1 MFISTTTIYDH
12 SVRRLAINLL
22 CWMSLLIAAACWAT
36 DSQAAASKDFPKTL
50 TDLAGRQVTL
60 SAPPTRLFLTQPR
73 QLYALATLLDDPTPR
88 LAGWAY
94 PLTVFD
100 PAMAQRFI
108 TQWPALDQLPALSNA
123 PTPQLD
129 SEALL
134 NLAPDLVLLD
144 LARVSNFEGSPL
156 AQLLDELGIA
166 YLFIDFNRHPLEN
179 TPKSLALL
187 GEALNAMPRADAM
200 IALIEQR
207 LARIDQ
213 GLADLKL
220 AEQPTNAPTVLINVA
235 PGVKV
240 DCCRTNL
247 RNGLADLV
255 ARAGGDN
262 LADALIPGASATLSN
277 EWVLSHPPD
286 VILNTAGQWTAGD
299 GVRVGLD
306 ISADDISQDLRH
318 LSQSLPGWKHL
329 NAVQNGQFYALWH
342 GFHQG
347 PFAIVALERIVQ
359 WLYPEHFTDL
369 DPAAT
374 FNALLPITPAL
385 SHEDHFWGALNAP

>member
-1 MFISTTTIYDH
+1 M
-12 SVRRLAINLL
+12 RRLAINLL
-22 CWMSLLIAAACWAT
+22 CWMSLLSTAACLAGEP
-36 DSQAAASKDFPKTL
+36 AEGFPKQV

-60 SAPPTRLFLTQPR
+60 SAPQTRLFLTQPR
-73 QLYALATLLDDPTPR
+73 QLYALASLLDDPTPH

-94 PLTVFD
+94 PLAVFD
-100 PAMAQRFI
+100 PAMAQRFAS
-108 TQWPALDQLPALSNA
+108 QWPALAQLPTLSSA

-134 NLAPDLVLLD
+134 NLAPDLVLFD
-144 LARVSNFEGSPL
+144 LSRASSVEGSPL
-156 AQLLDELGIA
+156 ARLLDDLGIA

-187 GEALNAMPRADAM
+187 GQALNATPRASAM

-207 LARIDQ
+207 LARIDR
-213 GLADLKL
+213 GLAERPAD
-220 AEQPTNAPTVLINVA
+220 APTVLINVA
-235 PGVKV
+235 PGVKI

-262 LADALIPGASATLSN
+262 IADALAPGASATLSN
-277 EWVLSHPPD
+277 EWVLSHPPEV
-286 VILNTAGQWTAGD
+286 VINTAGQWAAGD
-299 GVRVGLD
+299 GIRVGLG
-306 ISADDISQDLRH
+306 ISDAEIAQDLRS
-318 LSQSLPGWKHL
+318 LSHELPGWQHL
-329 NAVQNGQFYALWH
+329 DAVQQGQFYALWH

-347 PFAIVALERIVQ
+347 PFAIVALERIAQ
-359 WLYPEHFTDL
+359 WLYPERFYDL

-374 FNALLPITPAL
+374 FDALLPTPPAL
-385 SHEDHFWGALNAP
+385 SRAGHFWGALNTQ

>member
-1 MFISTTTIYDH
+1 MRH
-12 SVRRLAINLL
+12 LAINLL
-22 CWMSLLIAAACWAT
+22 CWISLLSTIACWAAG
-36 DSQAAASKDFPKTL
+36 SQAGFPKQL

-60 SAPPTRLFLTQPR
+60 SAPPSRLFLTQPR
-73 QLYALATLLDDPTPR
+73 QLYALASLLDNPTEH

-94 PLTVFD
+94 PLAVFD
-100 PAMAQRFI
+100 PSMAQRFT
-108 TQWPALDQLPALSNA
+108 TQWPALAQLPTLSHA

-134 NLAPDLVLLD
+134 NLAPDLVLFD
-144 LARVSNFEGSPL
+144 LSRASSVEGSPL

-187 GEALNAMPRADAM
+187 GEALNATPRANRM
-200 IALIEQR
+200 ISLIEQR

-213 GLADLKL
+213 GLAELKL
-220 AEQPTNAPTVLINVA
+220 TEHPTEPPRVLINVA

-255 ARAGGDN
+255 ARAGGEN
-262 LADALIPGASATLSN
+262 IADALTPGASATLSN

-286 VILNTAGQWTAGD
+286 VVINTAGQWAAGD
-299 GVRVGLD
+299 GISVGLG
-306 ISADDISQDLRH
+306 ISDAEIAQGLRS
-318 LSQSLPGWKHL
+318 LSHELPGWQHL
-329 NAVQNGQFYALWH
+329 DAVQQGQFYALWH

-347 PFAIVALERIVQ
+347 PFAIVALERIAQ
-359 WLYPEHFTDL
+359 WLYPERFADL

-374 FNALLPITPAL
+374 FDALLPAPPAL
-385 SHEDHFWGALNAP
+385 SREGHFWGALNAQ

>member
-1 MFISTTTIYDH
+1 M
-12 SVRRLAINLL
+12 RRLAINLL
-22 CWMSLLIAAACWAT
+22 CWMSLLSAAACLAGEP
-36 DSQAAASKDFPKTL
+36 AEGFPKQV

-88 LAGWAY
+88 LAGWTY
-94 PLTVFD
+94 PLAVFD

-108 TQWPALDQLPALSNA
+108 TQWPALAQLPTLSRA

-134 NLAPDLVLLD
+134 NLAPDLVLFD
-144 LARVSNFEGSPL
+144 LSRAGSVEGSPL
-156 AQLLDELGIA
+156 ARLLDELGIA

-187 GEALNAMPRADAM
+187 GEALDATPRAHHV

-213 GLADLKL
+213 RL
-220 AEQPTNAPTVLINVA
+220 AERPADAPTVLINVA

-262 LADALIPGASATLSN
+262 IADALAPGASATLSN
-277 EWVLSHPPD
+277 EWVLSHPPEV
-286 VILNTAGQWTAGD
+286 VINTAGQWAAGD
-299 GVRVGLD
+299 GISVGLG
-306 ISADDISQDLRH
+306 ISDAEIAQDLRS
-318 LSQSLPGWKHL
+318 LSHELPGWQHL
-329 NAVQNGQFYALWH
+329 DAVQQGQFYALWH

-347 PFAIVALERIVQ
+347 PFAIVALERIAQ
-359 WLYPEHFTDL
+359 WLHPALFSDL

-374 FNALLPITPAL
+374 FDALLPTPPAL
-385 SHEDHFWGALNAP
+385 SREGHFWGALNAQ

>member
-1 MFISTTTIYDH
+1 M
-12 SVRRLAINLL
+12 RRLAINLL
-22 CWMSLLIAAACWAT
+22 CWMSLLSTAACLAGEP
-36 DSQAAASKDFPKTL
+36 AEGFPKQI

-73 QLYALATLLDDPTPR
+73 QLYALASLLDDPTPH

-94 PLTVFD
+94 PLAVFD
-100 PAMAQRFI
+100 PAMAQRFS
-108 TQWPALDQLPALSNA
+108 TQWPALAQLPTLSSA

-134 NLAPDLVLLD
+134 NLAPDLVLFD
-144 LARVSNFEGSPL
+144 LSRAGSVEGSPL
-156 AQLLDELGIA
+156 ARLFDELGIA

-187 GEALNAMPRADAM
+187 GQALNATPRASAM

-207 LARIDQ
+207 LARIDRR
-213 GLADLKL
+213 LADLP
-220 AEQPTNAPTVLINVA
+220 ASPPTVLINVA

-262 LADALIPGASATLSN
+262 IAGALAPGASATLSN
-277 EWVLSHPPD
+277 EWVLSHPPEV
-286 VILNTAGQWTAGD
+286 VINTAGQWAAGD
-299 GVRVGLD
+299 GISVGLG
-306 ISADDISQDLRH
+306 ISDAEIAQDLRS
-318 LSQSLPGWKHL
+318 LSLELPGWQHL
-329 NAVQNGQFYALWH
+329 GAVQQGQFYALWH

-347 PFAIVALERIVQ
+347 PFAIVALERIAQ
-359 WLYPEHFTDL
+359 WLHPALFSDL

-374 FNALLPITPAL
+374 FDALLPTPAAL
-385 SHEDHFWGALNAP
+385 SREGRFWGALIAQ

>member
-1 MFISTTTIYDH
+1 M
-12 SVRRLAINLL
+12 RRLAINLL
-22 CWMSLLIAAACWAT
+22 CWMSLLSTAACLAGEPVEG
-36 DSQAAASKDFPKTL
+36 FPKQV

-73 QLYALATLLDDPTPR
+73 QLYALASLLDDPTPH

-94 PLTVFD
+94 PLAVFD

-108 TQWPALDQLPALSNA
+108 TQWPALAQLPTLSSA

-134 NLAPDLVLLD
+134 NLAPDLVLFD
-144 LARVSNFEGSPL
+144 LSRAGSVEGSPL
-156 AQLLDELGIA
+156 ARLLDELGIA

-187 GEALNAMPRADAM
+187 GEALDATPRAHHV
-200 IALIEQR
+200 IALIEQH
-207 LARIDQ
+207 LARIDRR
-213 GLADLKL
+213 L
-220 AEQPTNAPTVLINVA
+220 AERPADAPTVLINVA

-262 LADALIPGASATLSN
+262 VAGALAPGASATLSN
-277 EWVLSHPPD
+277 EWVLSHPPEV
-286 VILNTAGQWTAGD
+286 VINTAGQWAAGD
-299 GVRVGLD
+299 GIRVGLG
-306 ISADDISQDLRH
+306 ISDAEIAQDLRS
-318 LSQSLPGWKHL
+318 LSHELPGWQHL
-329 NAVQNGQFYALWH
+329 DAVQQGQFYALWH

-347 PFAIVALERIVQ
+347 PFAIVALERIAQ
-359 WLYPEHFTDL
+359 WLHPTLFSDL

-374 FNALLPITPAL
+374 FDALLPTPPAL
-385 SHEDHFWGALNAP
+385 SREGHFWGALNAQ

>member
-1 MFISTTTIYDH
+1 M
-12 SVRRLAINLL
+12 RRLAINLL
-22 CWMSLLIAAACWAT
+22 CWISLLSATACWAA
-36 DSQAAASKDFPKTL
+36 DSQAGFPKQL

-60 SAPPTRLFLTQPR
+60 SAPPSRLFLTQPR
-73 QLYALATLLDDPTPR
+73 QFYALASLLDNPTEH

-94 PLTVFD
+94 PLAVFD
-100 PAMAQRFI
+100 PAMAQRFT
-108 TQWPALDQLPALSNA
+108 TQWPALAQLPTLSHA

-134 NLAPDLVLLD
+134 NLAPDLVLFD
-144 LARVSNFEGSPL
+144 LSRASSVEGSPL
-156 AQLLDELGIA
+156 ARLLDELGIA

-187 GEALNAMPRADAM
+187 GEALNAAPRASDM
-200 IALIEQR
+200 ITLIEQR

-213 GLADLKL
+213 GLTDLNDIPL
-220 AEQPTNAPTVLINVA
+220 TNRPTVLINVA

-262 LADALIPGASATLSN
+262 VAEALTPGASATLSN

-286 VILNTAGQWTAGD
+286 VVINTAGQWAAGD
-299 GVRVGLD
+299 GLRAGLG
-306 ISADDISQDLRH
+306 ISADDINQDLHH
-318 LSQSLPGWKHL
+318 LSQTLAGWTHL
-329 NAVQNGQFYALWH
+329 NAVQDGQFYALWH

-347 PFAIVALERIVQ
+347 PFAIVALERIAQ
-359 WLYPEHFTDL
+359 WLYPERFADL

-374 FNALLPITPAL
+374 FDALLPIAPAL
-385 SHEDHFWGALNAP
+385 SREGQFWGKNIHPPKDS

>member
-1 MFISTTTIYDH
+1 M
-12 SVRRLAINLL
+12 RRLAIHLL
-22 CWMSLLIAAACWAT
+22 CWISLLSAAACLA
-36 DSQAAASKDFPKTL
+36 DEPAEDFPKQV

-73 QLYALATLLDDPTPR
+73 QLYALATLLDDPTTR

-94 PLTVFD
+94 PLAVFD
-100 PAMAQRFI
+100 PSMAQRFMH
-108 TQWPALDQLPALSNA
+108 QWPALAQLPTLSSA

-134 NLAPDLVLLD
+134 NLAPDLVLFD
-144 LARVSNFEGSPL
+144 LSRAGSVEGSPL
-156 AQLLDELGIA
+156 ARLLDELGIA
-166 YLFIDFNRHPLEN
+166 YLFIDFNRHPLED
-179 TPKSLALL
+179 TPKSLGLL
-187 GEALNAMPRADAM
+187 GQVLNATPRASAM

-213 GLADLKL
+213 RLA
-220 AEQPTNAPTVLINVA
+220 AQPTDAPTVLINVA
-235 PGVKV
+235 PGVKI

-247 RNGLADLV
+247 SNGLADLV

-262 LADALIPGASATLSN
+262 IAAALTPGASATLSN

-286 VILNTAGQWTAGD
+286 IIINTAGQWRAGD
-299 GVRVGLD
+299 GIRAGRG
-306 ISADDISQDLRH
+306 ISADDINQDLHR
-318 LSQSLPGWKHL
+318 LSQTLPGWTHL
-329 NAVQNGQFYALWH
+329 NAVQEGQLYALWH

-347 PFAIVALERIVQ
+347 PFAIVALERIAQ
-359 WLYPEHFTDL
+359 WLYPERFDDL

-374 FNALLPITPAL
+374 FDALLPNPPAI
-385 SHEDHFWGALNAP
+385 SHEGHFWGSLNTQ

>member
-1 MFISTTTIYDH
+1 M
-12 SVRRLAINLL
+12 RRLAINLL
-22 CWMSLLIAAACWAT
+22 CWISLLSAAACLAGEPAE
-36 DSQAAASKDFPKTL
+36 SFPKQV

-94 PLTVFD
+94 PLAMFD
-100 PAMAQRFI
+100 PAMAQRFAS
-108 TQWPALDQLPALSNA
+108 QWPALDRLPALSSA

-134 NLAPDLVLLD
+134 NLAPDLVLFD
-144 LARVSNFEGSPL
+144 LSRVGSVEGSPL
-156 AQLLDELGIA
+156 ARLLDELGIA
-166 YLFIDFNRHPLEN
+166 YPFIDFNRHPLEN
-179 TPKSLALL
+179 TPTSLALL
-187 GEALNAMPRADAM
+187 GQALNATPRASAM

-213 GLADLKL
+213 RL
-220 AEQPTNAPTVLINVA
+220 AERPTDSPTVLINVA

-255 ARAGGDN
+255 ARAGGN
-262 LADALIPGASATLSN
+262 NIADALTPGASATLSN

-286 VILNTAGQWTAGD
+286 VILNTAGQWSAGD
-299 GVRVGLD
+299 GLRAGLGV
-306 ISADDISQDLRH
+306 SADDVDQDLHH
-318 LSQSLPGWKHL
+318 LSQLLPGWQHL
-329 NAVQNGQFYALWH
+329 NAVQEGQFYALWH

-347 PFAIVALERIVQ
+347 PFAIVALERIAQ
-359 WLYPEHFTDL
+359 WLYPERFYDL

-374 FNALLPITPAL
+374 FDALLPTPSAL
-385 SHEDHFWGALNAP
+385 SREGHFWGALNAQ

>member
-1 MFISTTTIYDH
+1 M
-12 SVRRLAINLL
+12 RRLAISLL
-22 CWMSLLIAAACWAT
+22 CWISLLSTAACLAGEP
-36 DSQAAASKDFPKTL
+36 AEGFPKQV

-73 QLYALATLLDDPTPR
+73 QLYALATLLDDPTPH

-94 PLTVFD
+94 PLAVFD
-100 PAMAQRFI
+100 PAMAQRFAF
-108 TQWPALDQLPALSNA
+108 QWPALDRLPALSSA

-134 NLAPDLVLLD
+134 NLAPDLVLFD
-144 LARVSNFEGSPL
+144 LSRAGSVEGSPL
-156 AQLLDELGIA
+156 ARLLDELGIA

-187 GEALNAMPRADAM
+187 GQALNATPRASAM

-213 GLADLKL
+213 RLADL
-220 AEQPTNAPTVLINVA
+220 PTDPPTVLINVA

-262 LADALIPGASATLSN
+262 IADALTPGASATLSN

-286 VILNTAGQWTAGD
+286 VILNTAGQWSAGD
-299 GVRVGLD
+299 GISVGLG
-306 ISADDISQDLRH
+306 ISEPEITQDLRS
-318 LSQSLPGWKHL
+318 LSQGLPGWSHL
-329 NAVQNGQFYALWH
+329 NAVQEGQFYALWH

-347 PFAIVALERIVQ
+347 PFAIVALERIAQ
-359 WLYPEHFTDL
+359 WLYPERFADL

-374 FNALLPITPAL
+374 FDALLPTTPAL
-385 SHEDHFWGALNAP
+385 SREGHFWGALNAQ

>member
-1 MFISTTTIYDH
+1 M
-12 SVRRLAINLL
+12 RRLAINIL
-22 CWMSLLIAAACWAT
+22 CWISLLSATVCWAA
-36 DSQAAASKDFPKTL
+36 DSQAGFPKQL

-60 SAPPTRLFLTQPR
+60 SAPPSRLFLTQPR
-73 QLYALATLLDDPTPR
+73 QFYALASLLDNPTEH

-94 PLTVFD
+94 PLAVFD
-100 PAMAQRFI
+100 PAMAQHFAS
-108 TQWPALDQLPALSNA
+108 QWPALAQLPALSHA
-123 PTPQLD
+123 PTPLLD

-134 NLAPDLVLLD
+134 NLAPDLVLFD
-144 LARVSNFEGSPL
+144 LSRASSVEGSPL
-156 AQLLDELGIA
+156 ARLLDELGIA

-187 GEALNAMPRADAM
+187 GEALNATPRANRM
-200 IALIEQR
+200 ISLIEQR

-213 GLADLKL
+213 GLAELRL
-220 AEQPTNAPTVLINVA
+220 TEHPTEPPRVLINIA

-262 LADALIPGASATLSN
+262 VAEALTPVASATLSN

-286 VILNTAGQWTAGD
+286 VVINTAGQWAAGD
-299 GVRVGLD
+299 GISVGLGVSD
-306 ISADDISQDLRH
+306 AEITQDLRS
-318 LSQSLPGWKHL
+318 LSQELPGWQHL
-329 NAVQNGQFYALWH
+329 DAVQQGQFYALWH

-347 PFAIVALERIVQ
+347 PFAIVALERIAQ
-359 WLYPEHFTDL
+359 WLHPAVFSDL

-374 FNALLPITPAL
+374 FDALLPTTPVL
-385 SHEDHFWGALNAP
+385 SREGHFWGTLNAQ

>member
-1 MFISTTTIYDH
+1 M
-12 SVRRLAINLL
+12 RRLAINLL
-22 CWMSLLIAAACWAT
+22 CWMSLLSAAACLAGEP
-36 DSQAAASKDFPKTL
+36 AEGFPKQV

-73 QLYALATLLDDPTPR
+73 QLYALASLLDDPIPH

-94 PLTVFD
+94 PLAVFD
-100 PAMAQRFI
+100 PAMAQRFAS
-108 TQWPALDQLPALSNA
+108 QWPALAQLPTLSSA

-134 NLAPDLVLLD
+134 NLAPDLVLFD
-144 LARVSNFEGSPL
+144 LSRVGSVEGSPL
-156 AQLLDELGIA
+156 ARLLDDLGIA

-187 GEALNAMPRADAM
+187 GQALNATPRASAM

-207 LARIDQ
+207 LARIDR
-213 GLADLKL
+213 GLAERPAD
-220 AEQPTNAPTVLINVA
+220 APTVLINVA
-235 PGVKV
+235 PGVKI

-262 LADALIPGASATLSN
+262 IADALAPGASATLSN
-277 EWVLSHPPD
+277 EWVLSHPPEV
-286 VILNTAGQWTAGD
+286 VINTAGQWAAGD
-299 GVRVGLD
+299 GIRVGLG
-306 ISADDISQDLRH
+306 ISDAEIAQDLRS
-318 LSQSLPGWKHL
+318 LSHELPGWQHL
-329 NAVQNGQFYALWH
+329 DAVQQGQFYALWH

-347 PFAIVALERIVQ
+347 PFAIVALERIAQ
-359 WLYPEHFTDL
+359 WLYPERFYDL

-374 FNALLPITPAL
+374 FDALLPTPPAL
-385 SHEDHFWGALNAP
+385 SRPGHFWGALNAQ

>member
-1 MFISTTTIYDH
+1 MRH
-12 SVRRLAINLL
+12 LAINLL
-22 CWMSLLIAAACWAT
+22 CWISLLSTTACWAAG
-36 DSQAAASKDFPKTL
+36 SQAGFPKQL

-60 SAPPTRLFLTQPR
+60 SAPPSRLFLTQPR
-73 QLYALATLLDDPTPR
+73 QLYALASLLDNPTEH

-94 PLTVFD
+94 PLAVFD
-100 PAMAQRFI
+100 PSMAQRFT
-108 TQWPALDQLPALSNA
+108 TQWPALAQLPTLSHA

-134 NLAPDLVLLD
+134 NLAPDLVLFD
-144 LARVSNFEGSPL
+144 LSRASSVEGSPL

-187 GEALNAMPRADAM
+187 GQVLNATPRASAM

-207 LARIDQ
+207 LARIDRR
-213 GLADLKL
+213 LADLP
-220 AEQPTNAPTVLINVA
+220 ASPPTVLINVA

-262 LADALIPGASATLSN
+262 IADALAPGASATLSN
-277 EWVLSHPPD
+277 EWVLSHPPEV
-286 VILNTAGQWTAGD
+286 VINTAGQWTAGD
-299 GVRVGLD
+299 GISVGLG
-306 ISADDISQDLRH
+306 ISDAEIAQDLRS
-318 LSQSLPGWKHL
+318 LSHELPGWQHL
-329 NAVQNGQFYALWH
+329 DAVQQGQFYALWH

-347 PFAIVALERIVQ
+347 PFAIVALERIAQ
-359 WLYPEHFTDL
+359 WLYPERFADL

-374 FNALLPITPAL
+374 FDALLPAPPAL
-385 SHEDHFWGALNAP
+385 SREGHFWGALNAQ

>member
-1 MFISTTTIYDH
+1 MRH
-12 SVRRLAINLL
+12 LAINLL
-22 CWMSLLIAAACWAT
+22 CWISLLSTTACWAA
-36 DSQAAASKDFPKTL
+36 DSQAGFPKQL

-60 SAPPTRLFLTQPR
+60 SAPPLRLFLTQPR
-73 QLYALATLLDDPTPR
+73 QLYALATLLDNPTEH

-94 PLTVFD
+94 PLAVFD
-100 PAMAQRFI
+100 PSMAQRFT
-108 TQWPALDQLPALSNA
+108 TQWPALAQLPTLSHA

-134 NLAPDLVLLD
+134 NLAPDLVLFD
-144 LARVSNFEGSPL
+144 LSRASSVEGSPL

-187 GEALNAMPRADAM
+187 GEALNATPRANRM
-200 IALIEQR
+200 ISLIEQR

-213 GLADLKL
+213 GLAELRL
-220 AEQPTNAPTVLINVA
+220 TEHPTEPPRVLINVA

-247 RNGLADLV
+247 SNGLADLV

-262 LADALIPGASATLSN
+262 IADALAPGASATLSN
-277 EWVLSHPPD
+277 EWVLSHPPEV
-286 VILNTAGQWTAGD
+286 VINTAGQWAAGD
-299 GVRVGLD
+299 GISVGLG
-306 ISADDISQDLRH
+306 ISDAEIAQDLRS
-318 LSQSLPGWKHL
+318 LSHELPGWQHL
-329 NAVQNGQFYALWH
+329 DAVQQGQFYALWH

-347 PFAIVALERIVQ
+347 PFAIVALERIAQ
-359 WLYPEHFTDL
+359 WLHPTLFSDL

-374 FNALLPITPAL
+374 FDALLPTTPEL
-385 SHEDHFWGALNAP
+385 SREGHFWGALSAQ

>member
-1 MFISTTTIYDH
+1 M
-12 SVRRLAINLL
+12 RRLAINLL
-22 CWMSLLIAAACWAT
+22 CWMSLLSAATCPAGEPPGN
-36 DSQAAASKDFPKTL
+36 FPKHV

-100 PAMAQRFI
+100 PAMAQRFAS
-108 TQWPALDQLPALSNA
+108 QWPALDRLPALSSA
-123 PTPQLD
+123 PTPLLD

-134 NLAPDLVLLD
+134 NLAPDLVLFD
-144 LARVSNFEGSPL
+144 LSRASSVEGSPL

-187 GEALNAMPRADAM
+187 GQVLNATPRASAM

-207 LARIDQ
+207 LARIDRR
-213 GLADLKL
+213 LADLP
-220 AEQPTNAPTVLINVA
+220 ASPPTVLINVA

-255 ARAGGDN
+255 TRAGGDN
-262 LADALIPGASATLSN
+262 IADALAPGASATLSN
-277 EWVLSHPPD
+277 EWVLSHPPEV
-286 VILNTAGQWTAGD
+286 VINTAGQWTAGD
-299 GVRVGLD
+299 GISVGLG
-306 ISADDISQDLRH
+306 ISDAEIAQDLRS
-318 LSQSLPGWKHL
+318 LSHELPGWQHL
-329 NAVQNGQFYALWH
+329 DAVQQGQFYALWH

-347 PFAIVALERIVQ
+347 PFAIVALERIAQ
-359 WLYPEHFTDL
+359 WLYPERFADL

-374 FNALLPITPAL
+374 FDALLPAPPAL
-385 SHEDHFWGALNAP
+385 SREGHFWGALNAQ

>member
-1 MFISTTTIYDH
+1 
-12 SVRRLAINLL
+12 
-22 CWMSLLIAAACWAT
+22 
-36 DSQAAASKDFPKTL
+36 
-50 TDLAGRQVTL
+50 
-60 SAPPTRLFLTQPR
+60 
-73 QLYALATLLDDPTPR
+73 R

-100 PAMAQRFI
+100 PAMAQRFAS
-108 TQWPALDQLPALSNA
+108 QWPALDRLPALSSA
-123 PTPQLD
+123 PTPLLD

-134 NLAPDLVLLD
+134 NLAPDLVLFD
-144 LARVSNFEGSPL
+144 LSRASSVEGSPL

-187 GEALNAMPRADAM
+187 GQVLNATPRASAM

-207 LARIDQ
+207 LARIDRR
-213 GLADLKL
+213 LADLP
-220 AEQPTNAPTVLINVA
+220 ASPPTVLINVA

-262 LADALIPGASATLSN
+262 IADALAPGASATLSN
-277 EWVLSHPPD
+277 EWVLSHPPEV
-286 VILNTAGQWTAGD
+286 VINTAGQWTAGD
-299 GVRVGLD
+299 GISVGLG
-306 ISADDISQDLRH
+306 ISDAEIAQDLRS
-318 LSQSLPGWKHL
+318 LSHELPGWQHL
-329 NAVQNGQFYALWH
+329 DAVQQGQFYALWH

-347 PFAIVALERIVQ
+347 PFAIVALERIAQ
-359 WLYPEHFTDL
+359 WLYPERFADL

-374 FNALLPITPAL
+374 FDALLPAPPAL
-385 SHEDHFWGALNAP
+385 SREGHFWGALNAQ

>member
-1 MFISTTTIYDH
+1 M
-12 SVRRLAINLL
+12 RRLAISLL
-22 CWMSLLIAAACWAT
+22 CWMSLLSAAACLAGE
-36 DSQAAASKDFPKTL
+36 SAEGFPKQV

-73 QLYALATLLDDPTPR
+73 QLYALATLLDDPTPH

-94 PLTVFD
+94 PLAVFD
-100 PAMAQRFI
+100 PAMAQRFAS
-108 TQWPALDQLPALSNA
+108 QWPALDRLPALSSA

-134 NLAPDLVLLD
+134 NLAPDLVLFD
-144 LARVSNFEGSPL
+144 LSRASSIEGSPL
-156 AQLLDELGIA
+156 ARLLDELGIT

-179 TPKSLALL
+179 TPTSLALL
-187 GEALNAMPRADAM
+187 GQALNATPRASAM

-207 LARIDQ
+207 LALIDQ
-213 GLADLKL
+213 RLADL
-220 AEQPTNAPTVLINVA
+220 PTDPPTVLINVA

-262 LADALIPGASATLSN
+262 IADALTPGASATLSN

-286 VILNTAGQWTAGD
+286 VILNTAGQWSAGD
-299 GVRVGLD
+299 GLRAGLGV
-306 ISADDISQDLRH
+306 SADDIDQDLHH
-318 LSQSLPGWKHL
+318 LSQSLPGWAHL
-329 NAVQNGQFYALWH
+329 NAVQEGQFYSLWH

-347 PFAIVALERIVQ
+347 PFAIVALERIAQ
-359 WLYPEHFTDL
+359 WLYPERFYDL

-374 FNALLPITPAL
+374 FDALLPTPPAL
-385 SHEDHFWGALNAP
+385 SREGHFWGALNAQ

>member
-1 MFISTTTIYDH
+1 M
-12 SVRRLAINLL
+12 RRLAISLL
-22 CWMSLLIAAACWAT
+22 CWMSLLSAAACLAGEP
-36 DSQAAASKDFPKTL
+36 AEGFPKQV

-94 PLTVFD
+94 PLAVFD

-108 TQWPALDQLPALSNA
+108 TQWPVLAQLPTLSSA
-123 PTPQLD
+123 PIPQLD

-134 NLAPDLVLLD
+134 NLAPDLVLFD
-144 LARVSNFEGSPL
+144 LSRASSVKGSPL
-156 AQLLDELGIA
+156 ARLLDELGIA
-166 YLFIDFNRHPLEN
+166 YLYIDFNRHPLEN

-187 GEALNAMPRADAM
+187 GQALNATPRASAM

-213 GLADLKL
+213 RLADL
-220 AEQPTNAPTVLINVA
+220 PTDPPAVLINVA

-262 LADALIPGASATLSN
+262 IADALTPGASATLSN

-286 VILNTAGQWTAGD
+286 IILNTAGQWPAGD
-299 GVRVGLD
+299 GISVGLGVSGAE
-306 ISADDISQDLRH
+306 IAQDLRSI
-318 LSQSLPGWKHL
+318 SQGLPGWSHL
-329 NAVQNGQFYALWH
+329 NAVQEGQFYALWH

-347 PFAIVALERIVQ
+347 PFAIVALERIAQ
-359 WLYPEHFTDL
+359 WLYPERFYDL

-374 FNALLPITPAL
+374 FDALLPTPPAL
-385 SHEDHFWGALNAP
+385 SREGHFWGALNAQ

>member
-1 MFISTTTIYDH
+1 MRH
-12 SVRRLAINLL
+12 LAINLL
-22 CWMSLLIAAACWAT
+22 CWISLLSTTACWAAG
-36 DSQAAASKDFPKTL
+36 SQAGFPKQL

-60 SAPPTRLFLTQPR
+60 SAPPSRLFLTQPR
-73 QLYALATLLDDPTPR
+73 QLYALASLLDNPTEH

-94 PLTVFD
+94 PLAVFD
-100 PAMAQRFI
+100 PSMAQRFT
-108 TQWPALDQLPALSNA
+108 TQWPALAQLPTLSHA

-134 NLAPDLVLLD
+134 NLAPDLVLFD
-144 LARVSNFEGSPL
+144 LSRASSVEGSPL

-187 GEALNAMPRADAM
+187 GQVLNATPRASAM

-207 LARIDQ
+207 LARIDRR
-213 GLADLKL
+213 LADLP
-220 AEQPTNAPTVLINVA
+220 ASPPTVLINVA

-262 LADALIPGASATLSN
+262 IADALAPGASATLSN
-277 EWVLSHPPD
+277 EWVLSPPRGRD
-286 VILNTAGQWTAGD
+286 QYRGAMDSRRWHQRGTGISDAG
-299 GVRVGLD
+299 
-306 ISADDISQDLRH
+306 
-318 LSQSLPGWKHL
+318 LPKTC
-329 NAVQNGQFYALWH
+329 
-342 GFHQG
+342 
-347 PFAIVALERIVQ
+347 VA
-359 WLYPEHFTDL
+359 
-369 DPAAT
+369 
-374 FNALLPITPAL
+374 
-385 SHEDHFWGALNAP
+385 

>member
-1 MFISTTTIYDH
+1 MRH
-12 SVRRLAINLL
+12 LAINLL
-22 CWMSLLIAAACWAT
+22 CWISLLSTTACWAAG
-36 DSQAAASKDFPKTL
+36 SQAGFPKQL

-60 SAPPTRLFLTQPR
+60 SAPPSRLFLTQPR
-73 QLYALATLLDDPTPR
+73 QLYALASLLDNPTEH

-94 PLTVFD
+94 PLAVFD
-100 PAMAQRFI
+100 PSMAQRFT
-108 TQWPALDQLPALSNA
+108 TQWPALAQLPTLSHA
-123 PTPQLD
+123 PPPQLD

-134 NLAPDLVLLD
+134 NLAPDLVLFD
-144 LARVSNFEGSPL
+144 LSRASSVEGSPL

-187 GEALNAMPRADAM
+187 GEALNATPRANRM
-200 IALIEQR
+200 ISLIEQR

-213 GLADLKL
+213 GLAELKL
-220 AEQPTNAPTVLINVA
+220 TEHPTEPPRVLINVA

-255 ARAGGDN
+255 ARAGGEN
-262 LADALIPGASATLSN
+262 IADALTPGASATLSN

-286 VILNTAGQWTAGD
+286 VVINTAGQWAAGD
-299 GVRVGLD
+299 GISVGLG
-306 ISADDISQDLRH
+306 ISDAEIAQGLRS
-318 LSQSLPGWKHL
+318 LSHELPGWQHL
-329 NAVQNGQFYALWH
+329 DAVQQGQFYALWH

-347 PFAIVALERIVQ
+347 PFAIVALERIAQ
-359 WLYPEHFTDL
+359 WLYPERFADL

-374 FNALLPITPAL
+374 FDALLPAPPAL
-385 SHEDHFWGALNAP
+385 SREGHFWGALNAQ